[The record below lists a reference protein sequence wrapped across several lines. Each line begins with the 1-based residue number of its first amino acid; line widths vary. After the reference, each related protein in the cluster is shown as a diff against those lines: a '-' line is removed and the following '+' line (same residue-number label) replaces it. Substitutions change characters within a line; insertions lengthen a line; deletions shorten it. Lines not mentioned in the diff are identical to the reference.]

1 MDNKVHNQIVSF
13 IWGIADDVLRDVFVR
28 GKYRDIILPFTV
40 LRRLD
45 ALLVPTKEKVLEA
58 VEFMEQQK
66 IDDRSALKSVTNY
79 PFWNTSKFT
88 FESLLNDS
96 DNIDSNLEVYL
107 DGYSP
112 NVQEIIS
119 KFKLRNQLET
129 MKESE
134 ITYLLIEKLASK
146 EINLS
151 PNEAL
156 NGKGEKMPPL
166 TNLGMGYVFEELI
179 RKFNEENNE
188 EAGEHFTPREIIK
201 LMTHILFL
209 PVKEQIKKGTYLI
222 YDPACGSGGM
232 LTEAE
237 NFAEEVTG
245 RQGGF
250 NLYGQEVNPET
261 YAICTSDM
269 LIKGEKPENI
279 AFGSTLSKDGFPN
292 LHFDFMLS
300 NPPYGK
306 TWKLDENAIVDNRG
320 KKGSGENSENIKDPR
335 FQIGLPSID
344 DGQLL
349 FLINMVSKMKHNT
362 ELGSRIASVH
372 NGSALFSGDVGS
384 GANAIRKYLI
394 ENDLLE
400 CVVALPT
407 NIFYNTGIPTY
418 ILFLTNRKQQSRK
431 GKILLINA
439 LDLYVK
445 LRKNLGDKNCELTA
459 EHIDKISQV
468 YLDFKES
475 DISKIFSN
483 EYFGYNKITVERP
496 LRLSAKFTKEA
507 LKTLRFDKSIEE
519 EMKWVYEKFGDD
531 VYTSLKD
538 LKPEIEK
545 HLTKH
550 DIKLKTSDK
559 KNLLSQDF
567 WKTQLEVLNDSIKL
581 LDAIGTEQHNDFNS
595 FTVIF
600 ADTIKDKNLKLDNK
614 AQKTIL
620 SAITW
625 KNEDAEPVIKKTEK
639 DGTLVYEA
647 DSDLRD
653 TENVPLDEDIQIF
666 FEREV
671 LQHVPDAW
679 IDHSKTDIGYEIAF
693 YRYFHSFNPPY
704 YANIFEFSV
713 ENENFNDIEYDYVK
727 KLPTGWQTLPNIALF
742 KERITRNH
750 SDKELLSVTIT
761 NGVVKQTEIDKNDTS
776 NNDKSKYKL
785 VKEKDIVYN
794 KMRMWQGS
802 IGISEYEG
810 IVSPAYIVINP
821 KEEIFPLFFHFQFR
835 CSFYI
840 NYSKRFS
847 YGLCDDQLSLRYTDF
862 KRMYSIVP
870 PYEEQV
876 RIANILSSIDKYLS
890 IKLQNFQRILGRKVI
905 LQSNTIDN
913 SFYDFLIW
921 QLITG
926 KIDSKSIV
934 LDKLKS
940 VIDSLFSA
948 NQID

>member
-1 MDNKVHNQIVSF
+1 MNNKVHNQIVSF

-209 PVKEQIKKGTYLI
+209 PVKDQIKKGTYLI

-269 LIKGEKPENI
+269 LIKGDKPENI

-335 FQIGLPSID
+335 FQVGLPTIS

-349 FLINMVSKMKHNT
+349 FLMNMVSKMKHNT
-362 ELGSRIASVH
+362 ELGSRIATVH
-372 NGSALFSGDVGS
+372 NGSALFTGDAGGGES
-384 GANAIRKYLI
+384 EIRKHII
-394 ENDLLE
+394 ENDWLD
-400 CVVALPT
+400 CIIALPK

-418 ILFLTNRKQQSRK
+418 VWIVNNRKPAHRK
-431 GKILLINA
+431 GKVQLINA
-439 LDLYVK
+439 LELYVK
-445 LRKNLGDKNCELTA
+445 LRKNLGDKNCEMKA
-459 EHIDKISQV
+459 EHIDQITQL

-475 DISKIFSN
+475 DISKIYPN

-496 LRLSAKFTKEA
+496 LRLSSKFTKEA
-507 LKTLRFDKSIEE
+507 IETLRFDKNIAE
-519 EMKWVYEKFGDD
+519 EMKWAYTKFGDD
-531 VYTSLKD
+531 VYTKLKD

-545 HLTKH
+545 HLVKH
-550 DIKLKTSDK
+550 EIKLKASDK
-559 KNLLSQDF
+559 KNLLNQDF
-567 WKTQLEVLNDSIKL
+567 WKAQLEQMNETTKL
-581 LDAIGTEQHNDFNS
+581 MNAIGSEQYDDFNTFS
-595 FTVIF
+595 VLF
-600 ADTIKDKNLKLDNK
+600 ADTIKDNKLKLDNK
-614 AQKTIL
+614 AQKAIL
-620 SAITW
+620 NAITW
-625 KNEDAEPVIKKTEK
+625 RNEDAEPVIKKTEK
-639 DGTLVYEA
+639 NGTILYEA

-653 TENVPLDEDIQIF
+653 TENVPLDEDIQTY

-679 IDHSKTDIGYEIAF
+679 IDHSKTVKGYEISF
-693 YRYFHSFNPPY
+693 TRYF
-704 YANIFEFSV
+704 
-713 ENENFNDIEYDYVK
+713 
-727 KLPTGWQTLPNIALF
+727 
-742 KERITRNH
+742 
-750 SDKELLSVTIT
+750 
-761 NGVVKQTEIDKNDTS
+761 
-776 NNDKSKYKL
+776 
-785 VKEKDIVYN
+785 YN
-794 KMRMWQGS
+794 
-802 IGISEYEG
+802 Y
-810 IVSPAYIVINP
+810 
-821 KEEIFPLFFHFQFR
+821 
-835 CSFYI
+835 
-840 NYSKRFS
+840 
-847 YGLCDDQLSLRYTDF
+847 
-862 KRMYSIVP
+862 VP
-870 PYEEQV
+870 P
-876 RIANILSSIDKYLS
+876 RSIEK
-890 IKLQNFQRILGRKVI
+890 ITAEI
-905 LQSNTIDN
+905 LQLEKETDGILNE
-913 SFYDFLIW
+913 
-921 QLITG
+921 
-926 KIDSKSIV
+926 IV
-934 LDKLKS
+934 
-940 VIDSLFSA
+940 
-948 NQID
+948 NN